1 MHSSLLEP
9 QRITEKGEGAPVRR
23 HVRQM
28 DRFLAAC
35 KWAANAAKWFVGT
48 PRRAVLTMLVVVV
61 AVITIATITST
72 PGFSAGVIFGLI
84 TAMIL
89 D

>member
-1 MHSSLLEP
+1 MNRL
-9 QRITEKGEGAPVRR
+9 
-23 HVRQM
+23 
-28 DRFLAAC
+28 LAAC
-35 KWAANAAKWFVGT
+35 KWAVDAAQWFVAT
-48 PRRAVLTMLVVVV
+48 PRRAVLTMVVVVV
-61 AVITIATITST
+61 AVIAIIST

>member
-1 MHSSLLEP
+1 
-9 QRITEKGEGAPVRR
+9 
-23 HVRQM
+23 M
-28 DRFLAAC
+28 DRLLAAC
-35 KWAANAAKWFVGT
+35 RWALNAARWFVGT
-48 PRRAVLTMLVVVV
+48 PRRALLTMLVVVV
-61 AVITIATITST
+61 AVVAVTST